1 MPQANS
7 GTNATKEIV
16 QEVNANDVDQ
26 TEGTEPKAENLI
38 GDGASDKMT
47 NAPNRHDLKAE
58 DREKDGSKVPDAMG
72 AGNY

>member
-16 QEVNANDVDQ
+16 QEVNASDVDA
-26 TEGTEPKAENLI
+26 TEDTEPKTENI
-38 GDGASDKMT
+38 VGAGANDNMS
-47 NAPNRHDLKAE
+47 NAPNQHNLKAE

-72 AGNY
+72 AGN

>member
-16 QEVNANDVDQ
+16 QEVNAADVDA
-26 TEGTEPKAENLI
+26 TEASEPKMENTVGNGAEDNM
-38 GDGASDKMT
+38 S
-47 NAPNRHDLKAE
+47 NAPNQHNLKAE

-72 AGNY
+72 AGN